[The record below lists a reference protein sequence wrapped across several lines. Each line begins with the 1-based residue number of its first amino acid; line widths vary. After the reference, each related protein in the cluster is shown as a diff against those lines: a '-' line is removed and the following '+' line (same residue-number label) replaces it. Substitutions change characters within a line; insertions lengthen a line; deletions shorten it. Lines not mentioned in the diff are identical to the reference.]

1 MSQTTS
7 LSFSEKMKAYR
18 ERTTILDS
26 IRRDLLVMEFND
38 KIDRSDEIVEKL
50 HQLKEYSIY
59 EA

>member
-1 MSQTTS
+1 MSQTMT

-26 IRRDLLVMEFND
+26 IRSDLLVMEFND
-38 KIDRSDEIVEKL
+38 EIDRSDEIVEKL

-59 EA
+59 ET

>member
-7 LSFSEKMKAYR
+7 LSFSEKMKTNR
-18 ERTTILDS
+18 DKTIILDS
-26 IRRDLLVMEFND
+26 IRRDLLVMEFNKVD
-38 KIDRSDEIVEKL
+38 KSDEIVDKL

>member
-1 MSQTTS
+1 MSQTMT
-7 LSFSEKMKAYR
+7 LSFSEKMKVYK
-18 ERTTILDS
+18 ERIIILDS
-26 IRRDLLVMEFND
+26 IRSDLLVMEFN

>member
-7 LSFSEKMKAYR
+7 LSFSEKMKTNR
-18 ERTTILDS
+18 DKTIILDS
-26 IRRDLLVMEFND
+26 IRRDLLVMVFNKVD
-38 KIDRSDEIVEKL
+38 KSDEIVDKL

>member
-7 LSFSEKMKAYR
+7 LSFSEKMKANR
-18 ERTTILDS
+18 DKTIILDS
-26 IRRDLLVMEFND
+26 IRRDLLVMEFNKVD
-38 KIDRSDEIVEKL
+38 KSDEIVDKL

>member
-7 LSFSEKMKAYR
+7 LSFSEKMKAYK
-18 ERTTILDS
+18 ERVIILDS
-26 IRRDLLVMEFND
+26 IRSDLLVMEFND
-38 KIDRSDEIVEKL
+38 EIDRSDEIVEKL

>member
-1 MSQTTS
+1 MSQTMT

-38 KIDRSDEIVEKL
+38 EIDRSDEIIEKL

>member
-7 LSFSEKMKAYR
+7 LSFSEKMKVHKDRAMM
-18 ERTTILDS
+18 LDS
-26 IRRDLLVMEFND
+26 IRGYLLLLEFD
-38 KIDRSDEIVEKL
+38 DELDMCEEIMQEL

>member
-1 MSQTTS
+1 MSQTMT

-50 HQLKEYSIY
+50 HQLKEYSIH

>member
-38 KIDRSDEIVEKL
+38 EIDRSDEIVEKL

>member
-7 LSFSEKMKAYR
+7 LSFSEKMKANR
-18 ERTTILDS
+18 DKTIILDS

-38 KIDRSDEIVEKL
+38 TIDRSDEIIEKL

-59 EA
+59 ET